1 MTIQLVMNEVVS
13 NSSTVNFP
21 AQATNYQMTLAWFA
35 LGSWFE
41 ASIVLCSLEYSTE
54 DSVSTTFFG

>member
-1 MTIQLVMNEVVS
+1 MNEVVS